1 MNSCVVKHSAAEQSD
16 VLNRMLNKFYSVYT
30 IYDILEILPNDI
42 SCNGHRGYLSIGPLG
57 IEWTSVNSNWKLN
70 VVKSFL
76 YAPNKN
82 IFDLFI
88 EALTWLD
95 TEKDKITINYQN

>member
-1 MNSCVVKHSAAEQSD
+1 MNSCIVKHTTAEQSN
-16 VLNRMLNKFYSVYT
+16 VLNRMLNKFYSAYT
-30 IYDILEILPNDI
+30 VYDILEILPNDI
-42 SCNGHRGYLSIGPLG
+42 SYNGHRGYLSIGQLG
-57 IEWTSVNSNWKLN
+57 IEWTSLNSNWKLN

-76 YAPNKN
+76 YLPNKN

-95 TEKDKITINYQN
+95 KENDKITINYQN